1 MGGLRFSCGVGLPSR
16 WRSQPM
22 KSGRRAQPFSLSTRR
37 SENPLSI
44 HALQQQVQSK
54 SLKGPHILWGSGGSF
69 CFIPA
74 PEAHVRRTEV
84 YLTSLGYPAPSP
96 KHRKREKRWNLPMP
110 NPPPKL
116 VWVPPIDLIYPAR
129 KVASRMPP
137 SSSTPFMEPLSP
149 LSNRPVPFG
158 RPLLIKVVGM
168 PAIVLLVITVP
179 GAGL

>member
-110 NPPPKL
+110 NSPPEL
-116 VWVPPIDLIYPAR
+116 VWMHPVNLMYPAL
-129 KVASRMPP
+129 KVLRMPP
-137 SSSTPFMEPLSP
+137 SSSMPCMEPLSP
-149 LSNRPVPFG
+149 LSNRRIPLG
-158 RPLLIKVVGM
+158 RPRLVKVIGI
-168 PAIVLLVITVP
+168 PAITSLVITVP